1 MSRLGYFI
9 VAVLSAL
16 PLAGCNP
23 DYGTGD
29 NSPNG
34 FSGDNLRYSAQVL
47 RAHQYIAVARGSG
60 NLSEPERVGLAGFIA
75 EQANG
80 RPSAVH
86 VELTGLVTPAEMT
99 QLTKTLVA
107 DGVDPD
113 KIEYSANKAIEGQ
126 VPAGRAGTAMIDVQT
141 ERWKPV
147 LPNCPDQSRLSIVTI
162 DNPDASNFGCSEQ
175 NNVEVMAADPRDLVQ
190 GETGGHTDA
199 GLTTAAIGRL
209 QNDKTK
215 ALLTSGTMSGGS
227 SGGSN

>member
-1 MSRLGYFI
+1 MSRFGYFV

-16 PLAGCNP
+16 PLAGCDP

-34 FSGDNLRYSAQVL
+34 FALENLRYSAQVL
-47 RAHQYIAVARGSG
+47 RAHRYIAVVRGSG
-60 NLSEPERVGLAGFIA
+60 NLSEPERADLAGFIA

-86 VELTGLVTPAEMT
+86 VELTGLVTAAEMT
-99 QLTKTLVA
+99 QLTRVLVA

-113 KIEYSANKAIEGQ
+113 KIEYNANKAVEGQ
-126 VPAGRAGTAMIDVQT
+126 APAGRAGTAMIDVET

-162 DNPDASNFGCSEQ
+162 DNPDSSDFGCSEQ
-175 NNVEVMAADPRDLVQ
+175 NNVEAMVADPRDLVQ
-190 GETGGHTDA
+190 GEAGGHTDA

-209 QNDKTK
+209 ENDKTK
-215 ALLTSGTMSGGS
+215 PLISSGTMSSG